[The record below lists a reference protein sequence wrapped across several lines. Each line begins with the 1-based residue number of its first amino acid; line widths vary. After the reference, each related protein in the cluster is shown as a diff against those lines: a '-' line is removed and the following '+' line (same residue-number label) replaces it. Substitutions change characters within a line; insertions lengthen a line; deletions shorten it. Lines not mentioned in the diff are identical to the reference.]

1 MENVPCT
8 HGNTAGHTASFPDDS
23 VSLLIIFVHF
33 FLASKELIDEQEYSR
48 ALHVVNETEYTKAFM
63 KHLQNREYKEAG
75 QAMFNSH
82 SSLR

>member
-1 MENVPCT
+1 MYTWKYSGAHCIIP
-8 HGNTAGHTASFPDDS
+8 GWLSFFANNFRP
-23 VSLLIIFVHF
+23 F